1 MHTPAVRYE
10 PGADPHVGEI
20 VLDRP
25 DNRNSMTPELLEAF
39 GEAVTAAK
47 ADPGLRCLVV
57 RGEGHCF
64 SAGADFKS
72 VVQLD
77 SAGLPHERSFA
88 MYAPFLSLRT
98 LEVPV
103 LGALNGHAVG
113 GGFGLSLMCD
123 VRIAAADS
131 KYGANFARLGL
142 SSGMAIS
149 YILPRLV
156 GVSRAAEMLFTGALV
171 SGTEAAAM
179 GLVSRA
185 LPAAEVLP
193 HTRALAATIAAN
205 APLAV
210 RLIKKTLYDGL
221 DWDPAAAAR
230 IEAGFQAETLATDDA
245 KEGMAAL
252 LEKRTPEFH
261 GR

>member
-1 MHTPAVRYE
+1 
-10 PGADPHVGEI
+10 
-20 VLDRP
+20 
-25 DNRNSMTPELLEAF
+25 
-39 GEAVTAAK
+39 
-47 ADPGLRCLVV
+47 
-57 RGEGHCF
+57 
-64 SAGADFKS
+64 
-72 VVQLD
+72 
-77 SAGLPHERSFA
+77 
-88 MYAPFLSLRT
+88 
-98 LEVPV
+98 
-103 LGALNGHAVG
+103 
-113 GGFGLSLMCD
+113 
-123 VRIAAADS
+123 
-131 KYGANFARLGL
+131 
-142 SSGMAIS
+142 MAIS

-171 SGTEAAAM
+171 SGEEAAAM

-221 DWDPAAAAR
+221 GWNPAAAAR

-252 LEKRTPEFH
+252 LEKRTPEVH